1 MAQNNSQVAASLA
14 AGASAGGAWQQNPPV
29 KCRRETLRKQ
39 LRCHNV
45 IKLFTECGRDPKVGD
60 YIVYLVA
67 TTNLCHKRE
76 QPYVLSSLF
85 LLGANPNATYRRR
98 HVLSIVLDSIGSD
111 YIRSLQAVVI
121 ARTFISYG
129 ADPNVRDRRGNTFL
143 HYAVQYGWIDDSLVE
158 VPLSRGADPNA
169 RNRDGE
175 TPLHMAVKCRCML
188 HTKAK
193 IVKLLLEY
201 GADPRIRDRSGR
213 TPLDYAED
221 EEIAEMLRA
230 ALKSVV

>member
-1 MAQNNSQVAASLA
+1 MQNRNSQMPAVQ
-14 AGASAGGAWQQNPPV
+14 AGLGEAWQNPPDETV
-29 KCRRETLRKQ
+29 KCKRETLRKR

-45 IKLFTECGRDPKVGD
+45 IKLFTECGRRDPKVGD

-67 TTNLCHKRE
+67 TTNLCDKRE
-76 QPYVLSSLF
+76 QPYVLSGLF
-85 LLGANPNATYRRR
+85 VMGANPNATYRRR
-98 HVLSIVLDSIGSD
+98 PVLSIVLDSIGSD
-111 YIRSLQAVVI
+111 YIRDLQAVVI

-129 ADPNVRDRRGNTFL
+129 ADPNVRDRRGNTLL
-143 HYAVQYGWIDDSLVE
+143 HYAVQYGWIDDGLVE
-158 VPLSRGADPNA
+158 VPLSLGADPNI
-169 RNRDGE
+169 RNKNGE
-175 TPLHMAVKCRCML
+175 TPLHIAVKCRYL
-188 HTKAK
+188 HAKAK

-230 ALKSVV
+230 TLKSVA